1 MSLPLGPP
9 RPGNDRRPGLS
20 CPAPESAQLRLAYTH
35 HSHNHRLE
43 PITTS
48 FQDLSAAQTTRNAT
62 RISLARRLKLAVGQG
77 RVDINRGMN
86 TVVTMLSAEINTEVL
101 IEENINIW

>member
-9 RPGNDRRPGLS
+9 RPDNDRRPGLS

-35 HSHNHRLE
+35 HPHNHRLE

-48 FQDLSAAQTTRNAT
+48 FQDLFAAQTTRNAT
-62 RISLARRLKLAVGQG
+62 RISLARRLRLAV
-77 RVDINRGMN
+77 RRRNVDITREMN
-86 TVVTMLSAEINTEVL
+86 TGVTMLSAEINTEVL